1 MEKMGLGPGWL
12 LGGWRMWTPGV
23 PQDQAPLG
31 TAPTELGG
39 ARGVGPG
46 RTQTSRP
53 AHLAPSHLHPVCL
66 AVPRRLGLQCCPGP
80 VRMSSG
86 WAPIKDRTR
95 L

>member
-39 ARGVGPG
+39 GQGGHRL
-46 RTQTSRP
+46 P
-53 AHLAPSHLHPVCL
+53 ALPTLAPSHLHPVCL
-66 AVPRRLGLQCCPGP
+66 AVPRRLGAAVLPWSCTD
-80 VRMSSG
+80 V
-86 WAPIKDRTR
+86 IR
-95 L
+95 LGTN